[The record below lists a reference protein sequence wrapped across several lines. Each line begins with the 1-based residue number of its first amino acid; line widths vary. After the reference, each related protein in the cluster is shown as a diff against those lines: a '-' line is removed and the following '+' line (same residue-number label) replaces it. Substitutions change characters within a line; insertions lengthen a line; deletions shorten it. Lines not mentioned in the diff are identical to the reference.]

1 MKINWRTISIL
12 AISSTMLAG
21 CAVSSLPDI
30 KSQTPPGGEYEA
42 NLHSGYVELAEMEAA
57 ETDWSDAETF
67 TLRARSVLEGNNP
80 APEEIAARDLPADM
94 VGTLTDARVRLVQ
107 ALSDGGAQKAPEA
120 AALAQVMF
128 DCWMQEQE
136 ENIQPADIAACRSDF
151 ELWMRTLE
159 AALEPVVAAAPE
171 PEPEPASEPAA
182 LPGAMIVFFDFDS
195 ASISEVEQIT
205 VTEAVRAFRESG
217 ASSLALTGHT
227 DKSGANDYNVA
238 LSKKRVDAVAD
249 ALRARGIADSA
260 IKIAAS
266 GESKPAID
274 TADGVKERL
283 NRRVVI
289 NFE

>member
-1 MKINWRTISIL
+1 MKMNWRTISVL
-12 AISSTMLAG
+12 ALSSAMLAG

-80 APEEIAARDLPADM
+80 APEEISARDLPADM
-94 VGTLTDARVRLVQ
+94 VGTLTDARVRLIQ
-107 ALSDGGAQKAPEA
+107 ALSAGGAQKAPEA

-171 PEPEPASEPAA
+171 PEPEPAPEPAA

-195 ASISEVEQIT
+195 ASIPETEQLTIAD
-205 VTEAVRAFRESG
+205 AVRAFRESG
-217 ASSLALTGHT
+217 ASALALTGHT
-227 DKSGANDYNVA
+227 DKSGSNEYNVA

-249 ALRARGIADSA
+249 ALRARGIANGV

-274 TADGVKERL
+274 TADGIKERL

-289 NFE
+289 TFE